1 MGTAFLLLLGIFA
14 YLRFF
19 STPSTRL
26 RKRLSELGFEVEKE
40 EVQKFWEAWF
50 DQMGEKIDAYAMRYP
65 FHYVREPL
73 EERVKLFLYSSN
85 ALTKGD
91 NEAIRFVK
99 LYTPY
104 ERPCFHPFLAQH
116 VSH

>member
-1 MGTAFLLLLGIFA
+1 MGAAFLLLLGGFA
-14 YLRFF
+14 FLRFF
-19 STPSTRL
+19 STPSSRL

-40 EVQKFWEAWF
+40 ELQKFWEAWF
-50 DQMGEKIDAYAMRYP
+50 EQMGEKIESYAMRYP

-85 ALTKGD
+85 ALTKEEH
-91 NEAIRFVK
+91 EAIRFVK

-104 ERPCFHPFLAQH
+104 ERPCFHPFLTT
-116 VSH
+116 

>member
-1 MGTAFLLLLGIFA
+1 MA
-14 YLRFF
+14 
-19 STPSTRL
+19 
-26 RKRLSELGFEVEKE
+26 ELGFEVEKE

-50 DQMGEKIDAYAMRYP
+50 ERMGEQLDDYAYRYP
-65 FHYVREPL
+65 FHFMREPL

-85 ALTKGD
+85 ALTKGE

-104 ERPCFHPFLAQH
+104 ERPCFHPFLAT
-116 VSH
+116 